1 MNKSIGT
8 SKRKLFNALAEKIPD
23 AQIKYDFIL
32 TEQKEKGRKL
42 EEEFK
47 AAQPVVQGTRD
58 PTPPEPKES
67 KKKNKKKK

>member
-8 SKRKLFNALAEKIPD
+8 SKRKLFNALADKIPD

-32 TEQKEKGRKL
+32 TEQKEKARKL

-47 AAQPVVQGTRD
+47 AA
-58 PTPPEPKES
+58 
-67 KKKNKKKK
+67 